1 MKTHRCNA
9 QSSACLE
16 HAAAVLRSG
25 GLVAFPTETVYG
37 LGADGLSEEAASRIF
52 EAKGRPQDNPL
63 ILHISDILQLEPLVQ
78 NVPPVAAKLMD
89 VFWPGPLT
97 LIFQASEIVPKA
109 VTAGLST
116 VAVRFP
122 SHPVAR
128 ALIAAADLPVA
139 APSANRSGRPSP
151 TDAHAVWA
159 DMAGRIECLVDGG
172 ETEIGLESTV
182 LDVTGEIPRILR
194 PGALTAEDFEVVI
207 GPVAADEAL
216 TDAQAT
222 PRSPG
227 QKYRHYAPRAPV
239 VVCKDETAL
248 RAEATKRRARGECIS
263 VLVFGEA
270 AGPDEFSLGSRT
282 DLSQMA
288 HRLFRLLRE
297 ADTPRTQAIL
307 VSAVPETGWGIA
319 IMNRLHKAA
328 AKEELK

>member
-1 MKTHRCNA
+1 MKTRRCNVR
-9 QSSACLE
+9 SPECLA
-16 HAAAVLRSG
+16 HAVAVLRSG

-63 ILHISDILQLEPLVQ
+63 ILHISALSQLAPLVRDI
-78 NVPPVAAKLMD
+78 PPVASRLMD
-89 VFWPGPLT
+89 AFWPGPLT
-97 LIFQASEIVPKA
+97 LIFEASDIVPKG

-128 ALIAAADLPVA
+128 ALIEAADLPVA

-151 TDAHAVWA
+151 TDADAVWA

-182 LDVTGEIPRILR
+182 LDVTGDIPRILR
-194 PGALTAEDFEVVI
+194 PGALTAEDFEAVI
-207 GPVAADEAL
+207 GPVASDEAL
-216 TDAQAT
+216 VDAHAT

-239 VVCKDETAL
+239 IVFEDEAAL
-248 RAEATKRRARGECIS
+248 RTEATRRRACGERVS
-263 VLVFGEA
+263 SLVFGEVA
-270 AGPDEFSLGSRT
+270 QPDEFSLGSRE

-297 ADTPRTQAIL
+297 ADTPRTQAIF
-307 VSAVPETGWGIA
+307 VPAVPETGWGIA
-319 IMNRLHKAA
+319 IMNRLRKAA
-328 AKEELK
+328 AKEEHK